1 MSRIYN
7 EIIIDMN
14 PESRSFEKVIYEDSF
29 EYSGDIMLAQDPPTD
44 DAAGADTADAGEG
57 TVAIGGVQSRVYEY
71 YTYNKESASFE
82 GPNRATQKPSW
93 SEAENM
99 YKKSA
104 SGEYQKGT
112 YAEIKRYK
120 EYKYDDQAKK
130 YVYTGQ
136 SIDENPDKPITK
148 FANETEAEAKR
159 ITGKE
164 SDWGA
169 ANITKDMFVNPDGS
183 PKDIEEIYNTL
194 DPLFPSKTGETLKLE
209 IRDMLPKYTGVS
221 KEERG
226 FLEKERGF
234 AEREAKMGKERD
246 LYGLQKG
253 AGKLGAQMRGAYGG
267 MGGGMRGAMAGQA
280 GIKKGAEAAY
290 DIYGLERE
298 RAAFAEEKGIYGL
311 EKAAG
316 AEFEA
321 GLSKWVRPEWMT
333 TGTAGVQTT
342 AFNAREGGRVPKKGE
357 TFLNMLSQLPDAGGS

>member
-1 MSRIYN
+1 
-7 EIIIDMN
+7 MN
-14 PESRSFEKVIYEDSF
+14 PESPSFEKVIYEDSF

-44 DAAGADTADAGEG
+44 DAGGAGEG
-57 TVAIGGVQSRVYEY
+57 TVAIGNKQSTVYEY
-71 YTYNKESASFE
+71 YTYDSKTGSYT
-82 GPNRATQKPSW
+82 GPHRVTRRPTAGD
-93 SEAENM
+93 AENW
-99 YKKSA
+99 YKKTPG
-104 SGEYQKGT
+104 GEYQKGT
-112 YAEIKRYK
+112 YATIARYK
-120 EYKYDDQAKK
+120 EYKYNDQTKK

-183 PKDIEEIYNTL
+183 PRTIEEIYNTL

-209 IRDMLPKYTGVS
+209 IRDMLPKYTGIS

-234 AEREAKMGKERD
+234 AEREAKMGKEKD

-280 GIKKGAEAAY
+280 GMRKGAEAAY

-333 TGTAGVQTT
+333 TGEAGVQTT